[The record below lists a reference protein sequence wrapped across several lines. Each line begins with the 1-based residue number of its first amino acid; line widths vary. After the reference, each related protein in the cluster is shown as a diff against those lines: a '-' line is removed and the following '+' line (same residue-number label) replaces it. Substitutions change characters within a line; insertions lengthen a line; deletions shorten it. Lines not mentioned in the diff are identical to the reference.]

1 MASTRG
7 TCARMGNPQAVA
19 DEWEVG
25 YWTEKLGCSEE
36 ELRAAIKVVGLSARL
51 APLRDRLLS
60 DGGRS

>member
-1 MASTRG
+1 
-7 TCARMGNPQAVA
+7 MGNPQAVA